1 MRHDVC
7 RNLDSLEDLVVAL
20 KDLDR
25 VPALLLFGLVV
36 DDSLFDVRN
45 RMLDRTGERVHRDG
59 LRALCRAD
67 CRLGSFHD
75 AGALQRGDLDDLAAQ
90 LTAQLGG
97 VDLVAVLADDVHHVD
112 GDDDRNA
119 QLGQLRGQVQVTLQ
133 ICAVDDVQN
142 RIGALGNQIVTCNDF
157 FQRIRGKGVDAGKV
171 HDDDVVM
178 LLLLNRNAG
187 PVADILVGA
196 GQRIEQRCFAAVR
209 VARKGNFDLLFH
221 VTSPP
226 CFSSLIE
233 IRVIKQAFKKIKY
246 DVITEPQSFPYPLCG
261 AKAHSRGP

>member
-7 RNLDSLEDLVVAL
+7 RNLDSLENLVVAL

-36 DDSLFDVRN
+36 DDSLFDMRN

-90 LTAQLGG
+90 LTAQLSG

-119 QLGQLRGQVQVTLQ
+119 KLGQLR
-133 ICAVDDVQN
+133 
-142 RIGALGNQIVTCNDF
+142 R
-157 FQRIRGKGVDAGKV
+157 
-171 HDDDVVM
+171 
-178 LLLLNRNAG
+178 
-187 PVADILVGA
+187 
-196 GQRIEQRCFAAVR
+196 
-209 VARKGNFDLLFH
+209 
-221 VTSPP
+221 
-226 CFSSLIE
+226 
-233 IRVIKQAFKKIKY
+233 
-246 DVITEPQSFPYPLCG
+246 
-261 AKAHSRGP
+261 

>member
-1 MRHDVC
+1 MPAITEQTVVCPVGRGRANGNHGNVVNEEHDGCEDRKTQPAVGDDLIDLIGSGKTARVLFLVAVLDQLRNVDIALVGNDGLRVVVQLCLRRLDVLLDMRHDVC
-7 RNLDSLEDLVVAL
+7 RNLDSLENLVVAL

-36 DDSLFDVRN
+36 DDSLFDMRN

-90 LTAQLGG
+90 LTAQLSG

-119 QLGQLRGQVQVTLQ
+119 KLGQLR
-133 ICAVDDVQN
+133 
-142 RIGALGNQIVTCNDF
+142 R
-157 FQRIRGKGVDAGKV
+157 
-171 HDDDVVM
+171 
-178 LLLLNRNAG
+178 
-187 PVADILVGA
+187 
-196 GQRIEQRCFAAVR
+196 
-209 VARKGNFDLLFH
+209 
-221 VTSPP
+221 
-226 CFSSLIE
+226 
-233 IRVIKQAFKKIKY
+233 
-246 DVITEPQSFPYPLCG
+246 
-261 AKAHSRGP
+261 